1 VRGEVAGPGLWH
13 RHRTPVVVGV
23 VGVLLLLAV
32 GVRSGRENWPVY
44 AVVLLVGGAAVVAV
58 DRRVRL
64 SRATVWGLIAFGIGH
79 AAGGMVPVGDDTL
92 YGWFLIDGVVR
103 YDNVQHGVGFGFVGR
118 AVWES
123 LEGRL
128 APPAGERASVAWW
141 LIVLG
146 ACAAG
151 AVNEVIEYLM
161 VLTIPGTDVGG
172 YDNTAR
178 DLIANLIGGGLVGA
192 WTAWRIG
199 RGREHPPPGDRRPVS
214 RRPVRRG
221 GRR

>member
-1 VRGEVAGPGLWH
+1 MHEVRATSLWR
-13 RHRTPVVVGV
+13 RHRAPAVVAV
-23 VGVLLLLAV
+23 VSVLALLAV
-32 GVRSGRENWPVY
+32 GASSGRPNWPVY
-44 AVVLLVGGAAVVAV
+44 AVVLLLGGAAVIAL
-58 DRRVRL
+58 DRRVGL
-64 SRATVWGLIAFGIGH
+64 SRATVWGLVAFGVGH
-79 AAGGMVPVGDDTL
+79 AAGGMIPVGEGTL

-118 AVWES
+118 AVWEA

-128 APPAGERASVAWW
+128 APPAGERAAVAWW

-151 AVNEVIEYLM
+151 AINEAIEYLM

-178 DLIANLIGGGLVGA
+178 DLIANLLGGVLVGS
-192 WTAWRIG
+192 WTARRVR
-199 RGREHPPPGDRRPVS
+199 RGREQPPRR
-214 RRPVRRG
+214 
-221 GRR
+221 